1 MTRSSEKSS
10 RLQLLNGC
18 PFLPSVDAGRSED
31 TGVGAESSEDTGPS
45 RWCVNS
51 DQEKERGRSRGAE
64 QRMLVRKSD
73 DLDTSNHSA
82 TNLLCVLREV
92 MSTLLGVCQPPDPY
106 TGQCSLGTEMRFLLV
121 PKFCGPHTV
130 NSTQTQ
136 SLFPKVRRRV
146 HGPKNSRIHQ

>member
-18 PFLPSVDAGRSED
+18 PFLPSVDAGGSED
-31 TGVGAESSEDTGPS
+31 RGVGAASSEDTGPS

-73 DLDTSNHSA
+73 DLDTSNHST

-92 MSTLLGVCQPPDPY
+92 MSTLLGFCQSPDLY
-106 TGQCSLGTEMRFLLV
+106 TGQCSLSTEMRFLLV
-121 PKFCGPHTV
+121 PKFCDPHTV

-136 SLFPKVRRRV
+136 SLFPKVGWRF
-146 HGPKNSRIHQ
+146 HGPKNSRIHH

>member
-31 TGVGAESSEDTGPS
+31 AGVGAESSEDIGPS
-45 RWCVNS
+45 RWCVNG
-51 DQEKERGRSRGAE
+51 DQEKQRGRSKGAVP
-64 QRMLVRKSD
+64 RLLVRQSD

-92 MSTLLGVCQPPDPY
+92 MATLLGFCQSHEPY
-106 TGQCSLGTEMRFLLV
+106 TGQCSLSTEMRFLLV
-121 PKFCGPHTV
+121 PKFCGPHTF
-130 NSTQTQ
+130 NPTQTQ
-136 SLFPKVRRRV
+136 SLFPKVGGRV
-146 HGPKNSRIHQ
+146 HGPKNSRIHH